1 MATKISALQ
10 PSGEML
16 VLEVAPE
23 ITGRELN
30 KQQIKL
36 RQNWD
41 DVTSSTTSVEVV
53 LEDNQLLANEAK
65 VLEAAIAEDAVVSVV
80 FKPNKVICSNKDA
93 ITSLGGIVDSEVLY
107 VVEVPDDE
115 THIRED
121 AFYSCNT
128 VAKVTIPDSVTHIGT
143 VPFLIAAP

>member
-23 ITGRELN
+23 ITGREL

-93 ITSLGGIVDSEVLY
+93 FTSLGGIVDSEVLY

-143 VPFLIAAP
+143 VPFLSAAP

>member
-128 VAKVTIPDSVTHIGT
+128 VAKVTIPD
-143 VPFLIAAP
+143 